1 MRAHYLPKIEKNTGY
16 PYKDLYGFIG
26 GAYARLLNPWTLNSL
41 NYEVDILQKKNG
53 ITAKELCKDKKMGL
67 RNPSLKSLLKV

>member
-1 MRAHYLPKIEKNTGY
+1 MRAHYLPKIEKNMGY

-26 GAYARLLNPWTLNSL
+26 GASARLLNPWALNSL

-53 ITAKELCKDKKMGL
+53 ITAKELCKDKKWGYGT
-67 RNPSLKSLLKV
+67 PSEKAC